1 MGMLFEF
8 QFINVIL
15 NLNLLDNNNSY
26 LSLILFI
33 ILNMEYTYISN
44 NNVNRLN
51 MYMLFYEKNLFI

>member
-51 MYMLFYEKNLFI
+51 MYMLFYEKNSFI

>member
-33 ILNMEYTYISN
+33 ILNMEYTSISN

-51 MYMLFYEKNLFI
+51 MYMLFYEKNSFI